1 MVYIFLSIAGKSKY
15 IIIYVSNLHCIHLSS
30 NYTGSDDFSGD
41 CVRIF
46 LAQMPAHVLL
56 LLSVSRVN
64 TQQITASEQN
74 IPNIDFTVIYKYA
87 NELSVCL

>member
-1 MVYIFLSIAGKSKY
+1 M
-15 IIIYVSNLHCIHLSS
+15 
-30 NYTGSDDFSGD
+30 
-41 CVRIF
+41 RIF

-87 NELSVCL
+87 NELSVCP